1 MDEDLDGQPASAQ
14 SREGIT
20 LNAFF
25 AALTVSIVVFVVQ
38 IAVFLL
44 LRNKLARI
52 FKPKTYLAPE
62 RERFDPPPASPIELL
77 KTLYSFT
84 DREIIKRCGLD
95 AYFFLR
101 YLRALLIIFV
111 PIALVTIPILIPL
124 NYIGGRGNTVLD
136 TGDTNNSTG
145 NDDQASYL
153 TPTPTG
159 LDTLA
164 FGNITGANSQRYWA
178 HLILALLVIVWVC
191 LVIFFEL
198 RVYIKIRQDY
208 LTSAEHR
215 LRASATTVLVNNVPA
230 KWLTQEAIRGLFDV
244 FPGGIRNVWLNRD
257 LSSLLEKIEL
267 RDAIHK
273 QLEAAETQLVRAAK
287 KRQLKERKK
296 DEKKDRRLSRLNA
309 PTKSELEQRRKRE
322 DEAARRMAEAGQGVS
337 SGTDDQVPRN
347 VSEVVDD
354 ARAEEQEQRR
364 RSRAMSSSNSSG
376 SQGKGFG
383 LGTLGDGINK
393 FGKGI
398 LGGVDKAGQ
407 GFRALGQG
415 VENEVGTT
423 HGFIRIGSSGT
434 DAPTTG
440 QPPHAS
446 GYDGP
451 ATYSSPNDD
460 AHPSTVAA
468 SAANQPQMADLA
480 GEDVVG
486 YDARNGSV
494 DDSRSSSPIDPA
506 KFDTVANGNTVRRLD
521 DISQMYDNEKRKW
534 YQFWRPPAGG
544 YVSPVP
550 QKVQYGG
557 DESVPDNRHSEKTS
571 GQKILSFIPFVHSGG
586 AVAPVEYGPASFTGE
601 DYRDDTEGE
610 SEAAWRQYIKPKDR
624 PKHRVPR
631 WGFPGWLAWLTFG
644 KKVDTIYWCRT
655 ELARLNL
662 EIRTDQQNPERYPL
676 MSSAFIQFN
685 EQISAHL
692 ACQSLIHHLPKQMAP
707 RINEISPKDV
717 IWSNMAISWWDEWLR
732 TAAVVALIATM
743 VIFWSFPV
751 AWTAAIANIDSLA
764 ELPFLQWIKS
774 NDTVEQVSGAIAGV
788 LPPVLLAL
796 LLVIVPIILDLLADF
811 KGAKTGTQK
820 SEFVQRYFFIFL
832 FVQVFLVVSI
842 AAFFAASVD
851 TLWTNFQELGNINYI
866 WEVLAENLPKAANYF
881 FSYMLLQA
889 FSASSGALLQ
899 IGTLVVWYV
908 LAKILDDTARSKWS
922 RNVTLNKM
930 GWAHVF
936 PVYTNFACIA
946 LIYSVVAPL
955 ISVFA
960 IITFGLLW
968 VSQKYCLV
976 YVIRNGHDT
985 GGIMY
990 PTALNQT
997 FTGLYVM
1004 ELCLAGLFFIVGR
1017 DAAGSR
1023 GSQTAAATSGNPQ
1036 AIIMLV
1042 AVALTALYQVLLNR
1056 SFSPLFRYLPV
1067 TVEDEAAL
1075 RDRAFEQEQLRRF
1088 GMLEESEDEDGND
1101 EKPPAHSLDGCFAND
1116 DDIELKGL
1124 PAAGRGK
1131 KSFFKPVKDV
1141 RDLAKRG
1148 GKGIRNMTWNR
1159 VEGRSGVKNAAEYRR
1174 RQREK
1179 DLEAQRAIGEALYGG
1194 IADEIED
1201 LMPEER
1207 NALVRDAFKHRALRA
1222 RVPAVWIPRDDLGV
1236 SDDEVRLTMAYTENI
1251 HISNEGTALDSK
1263 VRVVYGRNP
1272 PDFSEVDLIDL

>member
-1 MDEDLDGQPASAQ
+1 MDEDFEGQPASAQ

-52 FKPKTYLAPE
+52 FKPKTYLAPD

-77 KTLYSFT
+77 KTLYSLT
-84 DREIIKRCGLD
+84 DREVIKRCGLD

-111 PIALVTIPILIPL
+111 PIALVTLPILIPL
-124 NYIGGRGNTVLD
+124 NYVGGRGQAVI
-136 TGDTNNSTG
+136 DTNDGNNNNNTL
-145 NDDQASYL
+145 NDDEARYL
-153 TPTPTG
+153 TPVPTG

-164 FGNITGANSQRYWA
+164 FGNITATNSGRYWA

-215 LRASATTVLVNNVPA
+215 LRASATTVLINNVPA
-230 KWLTQEAIRGLFDV
+230 KWLTEEAIRGLFDV

-257 LSSLLEKIEL
+257 LSSLLDKIEL

-273 QLEAAETQLVRAAK
+273 QLEAAETELIRAAK
-287 KRQLKERKK
+287 KQQLKERKK
-296 DEKKDRRLSRLNA
+296 DEKKNRRISRVDA

-322 DEAARRMAEAGQGVS
+322 DEAARRTAEAGLGVS
-337 SGTDDQVPRN
+337 SGTDDQGPRN
-347 VSEVVDD
+347 ISDVVDD
-354 ARAEEQEQRR
+354 VRAEEQEQRR
-364 RSRAMSSSNSSG
+364 RSRVMVPSSNSSG

-383 LGTLGDGINK
+383 LATLGDGFNK

-398 LGGVDKAGQ
+398 RGGVDRAGQ
-407 GFRALGQG
+407 GFRAIGQG

-423 HGFIRIGSSGT
+423 HGFVRIGSSGE
-434 DAPTTG
+434 DAPPTAQAAHG
-440 QPPHAS
+440 S
-446 GYDGP
+446 GHVDSP
-451 ATYSSPNDD
+451 AIRGSQDD
-460 AHPSTVAA
+460 AAA
-468 SAANQPQMADLA
+468 GSATNRSQKEADSP
-480 GEDVVG
+480 GEDAG
-486 YDARNGSV
+486 YDATH
-494 DDSRSSSPIDPA
+494 DSIDFGYSSAIGQA
-506 KFDTVANGNTVRRLD
+506 KFDTVANGNTIRRLD
-521 DISQMYDNEKRKW
+521 DMSQMYDNAERKW
-534 YQFWRPPAGG
+534 YEFWRPPAGG

-550 QKVQYGG
+550 QTAEYEG
-557 DESVPDNRHSEKTS
+557 DDAGPGRHHSEMS
-571 GQKILSFIPFVHSGG
+571 RGQKILSSIPFVNGG
-586 AVAPVEYGPASFTGE
+586 GDVAPIEYGPASFTGG
-601 DYRDDTEGE
+601 DYQDDTGGE
-610 SEAAWRQYIKPKDR
+610 PEAAWRKYIKPKDR
-624 PKHRVPR
+624 PTHRVPR
-631 WGFPGWLAWLTFG
+631 WGFPTWLAWLTFG
-644 KKVDTIYWCRT
+644 HKVDTIYWCRT

-662 EIRTDQQNPERYPL
+662 EIRADQESPERYPL
-676 MSSAFIQFN
+676 MSSAFVQFN
-685 EQISAHL
+685 EQLSAHL
-692 ACQSLIHHLPKQMAP
+692 ACQGLVHHLPKQMAP
-707 RINEISPKDV
+707 RINEISPRDV

-732 TAAVVALIATM
+732 TAVVMALISTM

-774 NDTVEQVSGAIAGV
+774 NDTVEEIAGAIAGV

-796 LLVIVPIILDLLADF
+796 LLVLVPIILDLLADF

-820 SEFVQRYFFIFL
+820 AEFVQRFFFVFL

-842 AAFFAASVD
+842 ASFFAASVD
-851 TLWTNFQELGNINYI
+851 TLWSNVQELSNINNVWNI
-866 WEVLAENLPKAANYF
+866 LAENLPKAANYF
-881 FSYMLLQA
+881 FSYMILQA
-889 FSASSGALLQ
+889 FSVSSGALLQ

-908 LAKILDDTARSKWS
+908 LARILDDTARSKWS

-930 GWAHVF
+930 EWAHVF

-946 LIYSVVAPL
+946 LIYSIVAPL
-955 ISVFA
+955 ISIFA

-968 VSQKYCLV
+968 ISQKYCLV

-985 GGIMY
+985 GGMMY

-1017 DAAGSR
+1017 DNAGTGQAAS
-1023 GSQTAAATSGNPQ
+1023 SGNPQ

-1042 AVALTALYQVLLNR
+1042 TIALTALYQILLNR

-1067 TVEDEAAL
+1067 TVEDEAAI
-1075 RDRAFEQEQLRRF
+1075 RDRAFEREQLRRF
-1088 GMLEESEDEDGND
+1088 GMLEESEDEQASD
-1101 EKPPAHSLDGCFAND
+1101 EKPPAHSMDGCLTND
-1116 DDIELKGL
+1116 DDEIELKGL
-1124 PAAGRGK
+1124 SGGGRAK
-1131 KSFFKPVKDV
+1131 KSLFKPVKDV

-1148 GKGIRNMTWNR
+1148 GKGIRTMTWDK
-1159 VEGRSGVKNAAEYRR
+1159 VEASSGIKSAAEYRR

-1194 IADEIED
+1194 VADEIED

-1207 NALVRDAFKHRALRA
+1207 NALVRDAFKHHALRA
-1222 RVPAVWIPRDDLGV
+1222 RAPSVWIPRDDLGV
-1236 SDDEVRLTMAYTENI
+1236 SDDEVRLTMTYTENI